1 MTKNQKKLETLLLN
15 RIEKEMKREDVVCP
29 DVATKF
35 AHELVYL
42 WSVVGSDDVGPDSET
57 EEVEIE
63 KNRSDELPAEEEKV
77 ISIPVEVE
85 LDNIFTGLD
94 LISEKVSEINEDL
107 RRTNASIDLASSGL
121 DSLRRQLPTD

>member
-15 RIEKEMKREDVVCP
+15 RIEKEMKQEDVEWP
-29 DVATKF
+29 GVATKF

-42 WSVVGSDDVGPDSET
+42 WSVVGSDDVGPDFET

-63 KNRSDELPAEEEKV
+63 KNSSDELPAEEEKV

>member
-63 KNRSDELPAEEEKV
+63 KTAAMDCQQKRK
-77 ISIPVEVE
+77 
-85 LDNIFTGLD
+85 
-94 LISEKVSEINEDL
+94 K
-107 RRTNASIDLASSGL
+107 
-121 DSLRRQLPTD
+121 

>member
-15 RIEKEMKREDVVCP
+15 RIEKEMKREDVEGS
-29 DVATKF
+29 DVATEL

-42 WSVVGSDDVGPDSET
+42 WSVVGSDDVDPDSET

-63 KNRSDELPAEEEKV
+63 KNSSDGLPAEEEKV

-94 LISEKVSEINEDL
+94 LISEKVSEIDEYL
-107 RRTNASIDLASSGL
+107 RRTNASIDLIWQVLA
-121 DSLRRQLPTD
+121 